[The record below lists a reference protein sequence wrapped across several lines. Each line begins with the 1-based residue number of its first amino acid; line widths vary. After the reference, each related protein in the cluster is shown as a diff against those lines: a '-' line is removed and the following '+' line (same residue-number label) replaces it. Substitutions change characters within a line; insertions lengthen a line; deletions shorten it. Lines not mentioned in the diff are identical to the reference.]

1 MKCNVGKTDRL
12 IRIVVGIILIAFA
25 LATGNL
31 IGWIGIVPLATG
43 IFRFCPAYVPFKFS
57 TDKK

>member
-43 IFRFCPAYVPFKFS
+43 IFRFYPAYVPFKFS